1 MQSHETPPYP
11 NKKKNSHPSIST
23 PPILHPFPRSL
34 STTGRSPTW
43 MEAGISSYE
52 KKKKKKKL
60 WEGLKLGFCSVWTL
74 LRQQTKTT
82 KIHTRLVH
90 NGQLGVKRKTMEL
103 QNQAWMWRV
112 KQPVRY
118 LRSKG
123 CRWGASTPLVWILRD
138 KRWCN
143 IKQLDDAWA
152 GRADWGSESS
162 SRLQQKL
169 WLAGLSGVEHHT

>member
-1 MQSHETPPYP
+1 MRPPIP
-11 NKKKNSHPSIST
+11 KQKKKQPSFHLYATHPPS
-23 PPILHPFPRSL
+23 FPSL
-34 STTGRSPTW
+34 TQHHRKVSDMDGGRNKLLW
-43 MEAGISSYE
+43 
-52 KKKKKKKL
+52 KKKKKKL